1 MEMLTLRRLFI
12 FSFKIVLILVLM
24 ITIVLFLERALQTV
38 DSVEERVRAVKQ
50 LPNDYADVLFIGN
63 SHAYC
68 TFVPDIVTEVSGRS
82 SFNAGIPDQKI
93 DVTAI
98 YLEEVLKR
106 QNPDIIVLECFSFGD
121 SSGTYRGYK
130 PNINSLNL
138 SPDKIELCF
147 NLFEDP
153 FDAIR
158 ASTRLFDCH
167 TNWKKP
173 ELVTQN
179 IKYMLRPQSI
189 VPENKGFYRLT
200 SKMSYRSLIKFS
212 QSSQLRFTPKIN
224 EQSITAFLRILK
236 LCNERDIRLI
246 ATMAPFNDTY
256 RKRIGYSRF
265 HKMFAVFFEQF
276 DVEFIDFN
284 LLDHET
290 GIVNADFEDVTGNAQ
305 HLNVYGAKKISRV
318 MGERLR

>member
-1 MEMLTLRRLFI
+1 MLLLLLA
-12 FSFKIVLILVLM
+12 IVML
-24 ITIVLFLERALQTV
+24 LERTLQTV

-50 LPNDYADVLFIGN
+50 LPKDYADVLFIGN

-106 QNPDIIVLECFSFGD
+106 QVPDIIVLECFSFGD

-138 SPDKIELCF
+138 SPAKVRLCF
-147 NLFEDP
+147 DLFENP
-153 FDAIR
+153 FDALR

-173 ELVTQN
+173 ELVMQN
-179 IKYMLRPQSI
+179 LKYMLRPQSS
-189 VPENKGFYRLT
+189 VPENKGFYKLT
-200 SKMSYRSLIKFS
+200 SKMSYRSLMKFS

-224 EQSITAFLRILK
+224 DLSITAFERILK
-236 LCNERDIRLI
+236 LCNDRDIRLI

-265 HKMFAVFFEQF
+265 HKMFADFFEQYGI
-276 DVEFIDFN
+276 EFIDFN

-290 GIVNADFEDVTGNAQ
+290 GLVNADFEDVTGNAQ
-305 HLNVYGAKKISRV
+305 HLNVYGAKKISRI
-318 MGERLR
+318 MGDRLR